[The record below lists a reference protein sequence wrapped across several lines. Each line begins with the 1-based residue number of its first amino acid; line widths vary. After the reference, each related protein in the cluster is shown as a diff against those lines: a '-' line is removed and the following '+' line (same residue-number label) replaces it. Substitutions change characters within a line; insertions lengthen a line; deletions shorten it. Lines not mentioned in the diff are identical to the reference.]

1 MMSGNINSHGGNI
14 RKAVEEYGLPPD
26 KIIDFSA
33 SINPLGMPPGA
44 RMAVRKNLDSI
55 HHYPDPECKLLKN
68 AISEYLKISSD
79 NILTGNGS
87 AELLSLITR
96 AFRPKRVL
104 IPVPAFSEYEKA
116 ARAEGAK
123 CVFMKAKEGR
133 GFRLGTENIAKNIKG
148 VDLLFICNP
157 NNPTGILY
165 TRKNMKY
172 WADTCRTSGTLMIID
187 EVFMDYVKNPF
198 EHTMIMEAIRNSRIL
213 VLSSLTKFFAMPG
226 LRLGYLIGTKTVLKK
241 IRNYQPPWA
250 VNSLAQAAGAEIL
263 RDKYFIEKS
272 RRYMS
277 GERLRLYRRLRE
289 IDGITPYLPEAN
301 FIFCKICGITSV
313 DLCKRCA
320 MEGILIRDCS
330 NFRGLDNRFIRAAV
344 MRREENAKMV
354 NTISKIMQNFRR

>member
-1 MMSGNINSHGGNI
+1 MSGNIDRHGGNI
-14 RKAVEEYGLPPD
+14 GGAVEEYGLSPD

-55 HHYPDPECKLLKN
+55 HHYPDPECKFLRN
-68 AISEYLKISSD
+68 AISEYLKISPD

-87 AELLSLITR
+87 SEFLFLIAR

-104 IPVPAFSEYEKA
+104 VPVPAFSEYEKA
-116 ARAEGAK
+116 ARIEGAK
-123 CVFMKAKEGR
+123 CVFVKAKEGQ
-133 GFRLGTENIAKNIKG
+133 GFRLGTGNIAKNLKG

-172 WADTCRTSGTLMIID
+172 LADTCRISNTLMIVD
-187 EVFMDYVKNPF
+187 EVFMDYVKTPS
-198 EHTMIMEAIRNSRIL
+198 ECTMIMEAIRSSRIL
-213 VLSSLTKFFAMPG
+213 VLGSLTKFFAMPG

-241 IRNYQPPWA
+241 IRNYQTPWS

-277 GERLRLYRRLRE
+277 MERLRLYRQLCE
-289 IDGITPYLPEAN
+289 IDGITPYLPKAN
-301 FIFCKICGITSV
+301 FIFCKIRGITSI
-313 DLCKRCA
+313 DLCKHCG

-330 NFRGLDNRFIRAAV
+330 NFRGLDNRFIRVAV

-354 NTISKIMQNFRR
+354 NTISRIMQDFRR

>member
-1 MMSGNINSHGGNI
+1 MAENIDSHGGNI
-14 RKAVEEYGLPPD
+14 GKAVEKYGLPPD

-55 HHYPDPECKLLKN
+55 HHYPDPECKFLRN
-68 AISEYLKISSD
+68 AISEYLKISPD

-87 AELLSLITR
+87 SEILSLIAR
-96 AFRPKRVL
+96 AFKSKKVL
-104 IPVPAFSEYEKA
+104 IPMPAFSEYEKA
-116 ARAEGAK
+116 ARTERAK
-123 CVFMKAKEGR
+123 CVFVKAKEGQ

-172 WADTCRTSGTLMIID
+172 WADTCRISDTIMIVD
-187 EVFMDYVKNPF
+187 EVFMDYVKNPL
-198 EHTMIMEAIRNSRIL
+198 EHTMIMEAIHNSRIL
-213 VLSSLTKFFAMPG
+213 VIGSLTKFFAMPG

-241 IRNYQPPWA
+241 IRNYQPPWS

-272 RRYMS
+272 RRYMF
-277 GERLRLYRRLRE
+277 GERLRFYRRLRE

-301 FIFCKICGITSV
+301 FIFCKICGITSS

-330 NFRGLDNRFIRAAV
+330 NFRGLDNRFIRTAV
-344 MRREENAKMV
+344 MRRGENIKMA
-354 NTISKIMQNFRR
+354 NIIGRIMQGKRR